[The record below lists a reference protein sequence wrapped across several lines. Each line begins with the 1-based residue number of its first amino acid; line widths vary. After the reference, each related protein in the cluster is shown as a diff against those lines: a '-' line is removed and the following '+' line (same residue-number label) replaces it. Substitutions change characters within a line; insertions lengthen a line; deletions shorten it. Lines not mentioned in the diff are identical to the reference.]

1 MGCPCRRNKSE
12 TVVAKKAELASP
24 PKTIE
29 NGKRTMV
36 KLVNFEGKMVAF
48 NAVPQGSIFVRGV
61 WYSSVDKM
69 PDEIRDYYKEQLKSK

>member
-1 MGCPCRRNKSE
+1 MIVMNHRQPAATHPSAL
-12 TVVAKKAELASP
+12 TSP

-69 PDEIRDYYKEQLKSK
+69 PDEIREYYKEQLKS